1 MSPSPDREFYADFVR
16 EHHSQLRMFIRCLG
30 VPSSW
35 ADDLAQEAFVVAW
48 QKWSEL
54 RNPEDA
60 MKWLKGISYKLV
72 VNERRKDARHK
83 RILHD
88 ELTDVLLKRAEEK
101 MEDEHAP
108 EETLGQRFQSVLRSC
123 LEKLPEH
130 SRELIR
136 WRYENNLNS
145 MDMAKL
151 RQVSDASM
159 RQTLCRLRSKLKL
172 CIENGAQKS
181 IGDALA

>member
-1 MSPSPDREFYADFVR
+1 MSQSPDREFYADFVLA
-16 EHHSQLRMFIRCLG
+16 HHSRLRMFIRCLG
-30 VPSSW
+30 VPSTW
-35 ADDLAQEAFVVAW
+35 ADDLAQEAFVIAW

-54 RNPEDA
+54 RHPDDA
-60 MKWLKGISYKLV
+60 VKWLKGISYKLV

-101 MEDEHAP
+101 MEAEHEP
-108 EETLGQRFQSVLRSC
+108 EETLWQQHHKAFVTC

-130 SRELIR
+130 SRELLR
-136 WRYENNLNS
+136 WRYDNNLS
-145 MDMAKL
+145 SADLAQL

-159 RQTLCRLRSKLKL
+159 RQTLCRLRAKLKS
-172 CIENGAQKS
+172 CIERREPEKVMV
-181 IGDALA
+181 